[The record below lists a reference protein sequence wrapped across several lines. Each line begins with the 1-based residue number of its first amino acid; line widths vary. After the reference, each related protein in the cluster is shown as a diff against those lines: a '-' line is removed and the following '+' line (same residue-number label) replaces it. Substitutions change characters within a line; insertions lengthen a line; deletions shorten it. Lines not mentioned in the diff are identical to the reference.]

1 MRIVPLSLY
10 NPFRIDGDT
19 NRGGGVLHDLRC
31 WLVVGWRLSLYA
43 AYRLRLRKPPNLL
56 DIRPEAAGMF
66 SNILHWPRTLRVVN
80 PHHCPD
86 TGPAIF
92 VSNHL
97 FFFDPTFA
105 YRAINLATDEKLEP
119 YFMMRNDFFNQSAIL
134 RMIDVDT
141 LVACIGAYGITRGD
155 VKLSQLKPFLKLLQ
169 ADESFIMF
177 PGRTRSKS
185 GLFME
190 YRDEIE
196 DPGGASFF
204 LHATQ
209 RRKAGVKV
217 PAVPMARTYN
227 PVHDQSAYAFGEP
240 LYLPENANRD
250 MQREFDLELM
260 DRMGDLVELNAA
272 QLLSAILYLRCLHR
286 VTAPLSLESA
296 AERIRAILDAVPQ
309 RLHHPNLAGDAL
321 NEVTVTARFLEGAGQ
336 IRIEDGAI
344 LPDAPSILAT
354 PDLENGFRKAN
365 PVKYLANQIIHL
377 MDVVRELE
385 KHALT

>member
-1 MRIVPLSLY
+1 MRSIPVSLY

-19 NRGGGVLHDLRC
+19 YRGGGVLHDLRC

-80 PHHCPD
+80 PQHCPNS
-86 TGPAIF
+86 GPAIF

-134 RMIDVDT
+134 RLIDVDT

-169 ADESFIMF
+169 ADETFIMF

-209 RRKAGVKV
+209 RRKAGVPV

-227 PVHDQSAYAFGEP
+227 PVHDQSAYAFGKP

-272 QLLSAILYLRCLHR
+272 QLLAAILYLRCLHG
-286 VTAPLSLESA
+286 VTTPLSLDSA
-296 AERIRAILDAVPQ
+296 ADRIGAILDVVPQ
-309 RLHHPNLAGDAL
+309 RLHHPKLAQDLPGEVAL
-321 NEVTVTARFLEGAGQ
+321 SARFFESAGQ
-336 IRIEDGAI
+336 ARLRNGA
-344 LPDAPSILAT
+344 LTPDSDAILAT
-354 PDLENGFRKAN
+354 PDLEKAFRKTN
-365 PVKYLANQIIHL
+365 PAKYLANQLIHL
-377 MDVVRELE
+377 TDVVRALEL
-385 KHALT
+385 HARR

>member
-1 MRIVPLSLY
+1 MRIAPVSLY
-10 NPFRIDGDT
+10 NRQRVDGGT
-19 NRGGGVLHDLRC
+19 KRGGGVLHDLRC

-80 PHHCPD
+80 PEYCPD
-86 TGPAIF
+86 KGPAIF

-134 RMIDVDT
+134 RLIDVDT

-177 PGRTRSKS
+177 PGRTRSES

-204 LHATQ
+204 LHATH
-209 RRKAGVKV
+209 RRKPGVPV

-240 LYLPENANRD
+240 LYLAENADRD
-250 MQREFDLELM
+250 TQREFDLELM

-272 QLLSAILYLRCLHR
+272 QLLSAILYLRCLHG
-286 VTAPLSLESA
+286 VPTPLSFDSA
-296 AERIRAILDAVPQ
+296 AERIRAILDEVPQ
-309 RLHHPNLAGDAL
+309 RLQHPNLASDTRG
-321 NEVTVTARFLEGAGQ
+321 EVAATARFLENAGQ
-336 IRIEDGAI
+336 VRIEDAAIVPDADAI
-344 LPDAPSILAT
+344 LAA
-354 PDLENGFRKAN
+354 PDLEDGYRKAN
-365 PVKYLANQIIHL
+365 PAKYLANQLIHL
-377 MDVVRELE
+377 MDVVRALDR
-385 KHALT
+385 HALT